1 MENVPLCGSP
11 FQKLQNVQVNSPSA
25 NAMET
30 ALLAAVEKQ
39 TWTAPHC
46 ANANAL
52 SDKLSV

>member
-1 MENVPLCGSP
+1 MEDIPLYGSL

-25 NAMET
+25 NALET

-39 TWTAPHC
+39 TWTASHC

-52 SDKLSV
+52 NDKLSV